1 MEAIEPLHEL
11 APPRALATKPN
22 ITHQSSHPLHTGVR
36 LAMKSDTPFIL
47 KLIHQL
53 AVFENLTHLFQATE
67 SSLSSTLFNSAP
79 FTSFTIFL
87 LEVSP
92 TGITDAEASEFQSE
106 GTGVI
111 AGYVLFS
118 PNYAPFLAKPGF
130 YVEHLFVREPYRRQ
144 GLGKLLMKA
153 VSSQAVRLGYGRV
166 DWVVLDWNVDAIRFY
181 ERIGADVMQDYR
193 LCRLTGDAL
202 LCYGTRP

>member
-1 MEAIEPLHEL
+1 M
-11 APPRALATKPN
+11 
-22 ITHQSSHPLHTGVR
+22 
-36 LAMKSDTPFIL
+36 
-47 KLIHQL
+47 
-53 AVFENLTHLFQATE
+53 FENLTHLFQATE
-67 SSLSSTLFNSAP
+67 SSLSSTLFNSPP
-79 FTSFTIFL
+79 FTSFTVFL

-92 TGITDAEASEFQSE
+92 TGVTDPEASEYRSE
-106 GTGVI
+106 GTRVI

-181 ERIGADVMQDYR
+181 ERIGANVMQEYR
-193 LCRLTGDAL
+193 LCRLSGDAL
-202 LCYGTRP
+202 LCYGARP